1 MRSAVSALFSLVVLT
16 SAYAQTTGGGA
27 GTAGGTGP
35 AGVGGGAGA
44 GASSGLATYWWLI
57 PVVLVIAVAIW
68 MLSRRRRTL

>member
-35 AGVGGGAGA
+35 AGGGGAGA

>member
-1 MRSAVSALFSLVVLT
+1 MRSAVSALFSVVVLT

-27 GTAGGTGP
+27 GTAGGAGP
-35 AGVGGGAGA
+35 AGGA

>member
-1 MRSAVSALFSLVVLT
+1 MRSAVSALFSFVVLT
-16 SAYAQTTGGGA
+16 SAYAQTTGGA

-35 AGVGGGAGA
+35 AGGGGAGA

>member
-1 MRSAVSALFSLVVLT
+1 MRSALSALFSFVLLT
-16 SAYAQTTGGGA
+16 SASAQTTGGGA
-27 GTAGGTGP
+27 GTAGGAGP
-35 AGVGGGAGA
+35 AGGA